1 MVDVLRGAYHEEIRE
16 EIMDSS
22 QERISERIGKQTFDT
37 IVDLLV
43 QRVVKGFI
51 EDTDFRQ
58 ERISERIGEWAVDVS
73 SGKQMVDVLTQVVMQ
88 EILEK
93 SATVPRSAHRRAG
106 GNILLRCPCRTS

>member
-1 MVDVLRGAYHEEIRE
+1 
-16 EIMDSS
+16 MDSS
-22 QERISERIGKQTFDT
+22 QERISERIGKHTFDT

-51 EDTDFRQ
+51 ED
-58 ERISERIGEWAVDVS
+58 SNGEWAVDVS

-106 GNILLRCPCRTS
+106 GNSLLRCPCRTS